1 MDIRKSFKLSYFK
14 SKMSEDSFSEQLKTV
29 PDYLHFHFR
38 DKPNKVAFIYVSPD
52 GSRET
57 VTFKDWYERAIQI
70 AKCFVKLGVKRS
82 ECVAVSMRN
91 CPEWLYAVYG
101 AAMAGARSISLS
113 FTYADGSD
121 VIAMMKKLQTCSA
134 IVLDPGA
141 DEENW
146 NIFKTLVEYCDTD
159 GNVKSVKMP
168 FLRYLICHDKPTG
181 ENVLTMRHLLAWETA
196 DVALP
201 KIYQDD
207 IFILLQT
214 SGSTGA
220 PKPVAHTHAS
230 YIIVAKNFS
239 KGLYMKRDDHILFN
253 DRPLPWI
260 GGIPLTWIYGYTRV
274 VQSGYCEPPSD
285 SIGFLIDIVKQERCT
300 NMLILSG
307 PLYSLM
313 DRQVLLL
320 FISLLLFS
328 LFKIELYTR
337 I

>member
-1 MDIRKSFKLSYFK
+1 MDTRKPFKLSYFK

-29 PDYLHFHFR
+29 PDYLNYHFR
-38 DKPNKVAFIYVSPD
+38 DKPNKVAFVFVSPD

-57 VTFKDWYERAIQI
+57 VTFKDWYERAMHV

-101 AAMAGARSISLS
+101 VAIAGARPISLT

-121 VIAMMKKLQTCSA
+121 VIAMMEKLQTCSA
-134 IVLDPGA
+134 MVLDPSA

-146 NIFKTLVEYCDTD
+146 NIFKALVEYYDID
-159 GNVKSVKMP
+159 GNVKSNKMP

-181 ENVLTMRHLLAWETA
+181 ENVLTMKQLLAWDTP

-214 SGSTGA
+214 SGSTGF
-220 PKPVAHTHAS
+220 PKLVAHTHAS
-230 YIIVAKNFS
+230 YIIIAKNFS
-239 KGLYMKRDDHILFN
+239 KCIHMNKDDHILYN

-260 GGIPLTWIYGYTRV
+260 GGIPLIWIYGYTRV
-274 VQSGYCEPPSD
+274 VQSEYCEPPKD
-285 SIGFLIDIVKQERCT
+285 AVVFLINIVKQERCT
-300 NMLILSG
+300 NMLILSKS
-307 PLYSLM
+307 LYKLM
-313 DRQVLLL
+313 DRQVLSIL
-320 FISLLLFS
+320 
-328 LFKIELYTR
+328 
-337 I
+337 